1 MQDQTK
7 VRVAAVQMEPK
18 LGRIE
23 ANLERIL
30 GSHRRK
36 PRRRAR
42 VWSCSPNAPFRAT
55 DSLRVKRASLTP
67 STLTVRRSVV

>member
-30 GSHRRK
+30 GSITET
-36 PRRRAR
+36 AQAGA